1 MNKLLAVLKG
11 EPALLAGVG
20 TAVGPV
26 LGLFGVPKATV
37 IVLGA
42 LAAAVWAVVVRML
55 VMPVGK
61 VAGAV
66 QDAALGAASTAVA
79 GLGPETVGEVGELT
93 DTAKATIASAVNT
106 ATTGVLAGVNV
117 APPDA
122 VDAG

>member
-26 LGLFGVPKATV
+26 LGLLGVPKATV

-93 DTAKATIASAVNT
+93 DTAKSTIASAVNT